1 VNNLIASLSTDSNLG
16 KFMRKIGSAFRLLLC
31 GFVLFALSSVVHA
44 GGHKK
49 LTIALIPGLT
59 TDAFY
64 ITMRKGAELAAKGL
78 GVELMFQG
86 APDFNPTL
94 QVPVLNAVIAK

>member
-1 VNNLIASLSTDSNLG
+1 VWSTP
-16 KFMRKIGSAFRLLLC
+16 
-31 GFVLFALSSVVHA
+31 VVT
-44 GGHKK
+44 KK

-59 TDAFY
+59 TDNFY

-94 QVPVLNAVIAK
+94 QVPVLNAVIAKKTRCDPDCPNGQAATDFPVEGRP